1 MEHLFDAVLNPLA
14 TSFIEVLVVV
24 LIGFIINFV
33 RKKTG
38 IKISEALQKKAE
50 TAAVQA
56 VLAVEETAA
65 SKLKDKSE
73 TWLSKRKHGEAFKR
87 IINVVPEISKEQAD
101 ELVHWAVAKIPGLG
115 ATKDFGAQT

>member
-1 MEHLFDAVLNPLA
+1 MEHLFDAVLHPLA

-24 LIGFIINFV
+24 LIGLVINFI

-38 IKISEALQKKAE
+38 FTISENLQKKAE
-50 TAAVQA
+50 NAAINA

-73 TWLSKRKHGEAFKR
+73 KWLSKRKHGEAVSR
-87 IINVVPEISKEQAD
+87 ILTAVPKIGKQQAD
-101 ELVHWAVAKIPGLG
+101 DLVHWAVAKIPGLG
-115 ATKDFGAQT
+115 ATGKFGTQT